1 MRLRFA
7 PSPTGYL
14 HIGNA
19 RTALFN
25 YLLAR
30 KHRGKFILRIED
42 TDVLRSKKEFEKGI
56 IEDLHWLGIDWDEGP
71 EKGGDFGPYRQSE
84 RLKIYDAFAKR
95 LLKENKAYHC
105 YCTKEELEQRN
116 KELLARGESP
126 RYDNRCRNISDSQ
139 KERYLKE
146 GRKPVIRFK
155 IPERIIEINDLIRGR
170 VSFDTGLMGD
180 FIIIKSDGTPAFN
193 FAVVV
198 DDILMEITTVIR
210 GEDHLSN
217 TPRHIMLF
225 EALKAKIPEF
235 AHMAMTLGPDG
246 SRLSKRHGATS
257 VREHRKIGILPEA
270 LFNYL
275 ALLGWGTKE
284 SQELFTKEELVKE
297 FSLERCKEGAAIFDS
312 AKLTW
317 MNGLYI
323 RKKEPE
329 ELVELILPYLKEK
342 NLMHLRGEPVGVRFI
357 KPETT
362 GVINVAPT
370 IDKNYLTKIIV
381 LERERIKK
389 LSEVPDLIEY
399 FLTEEIK
406 FNVKALEILKKPGVK
421 EILTS
426 LRQELTK
433 LIPFSQENLEKIIRD
448 WTKRNNLKTKDVFH
462 PLRVAITGRT
472 IGPGLFELMEVLGK
486 ERVIKR
492 LKFIVNS
499 S

>member
-1 MRLRFA
+1 MVAVPISKMRLRFA

-14 HIGNA
+14 HIGNV

-25 YLLAR
+25 YLLAK

-42 TDVLRSKKEFEKGI
+42 TDIARSEQEFEKGI

-84 RLKIYDAFAKR
+84 RLKIYDEFAQR
-95 LLKENKAYHC
+95 LLKENKVYYC
-105 YCTKEELEQRN
+105 YCTKEELDQRN
-116 KELLARGESP
+116 KELLARKENP
-126 RYDNRCRNISDSQ
+126 RYDNRCRNLTDEQ
-139 KERYLKE
+139 KEKYIEE

-155 IPERIIEINDLIRGR
+155 IPEKIIEIDDLIRGK

-180 FIIIKSDGTPAFN
+180 FIIMKSDGTPAFN

-198 DDILMEITTVIR
+198 DDILMKITTVIR

-225 EALKAKIPEF
+225 EAFNNKIPEF

-284 SQELFTKEELVKE
+284 SQEIFTKEELIQE

-312 AKLTW
+312 TKLTW

-323 RKKEPE
+323 RKKKPE

-342 NLMHLRGEPVGVRFI
+342 NLNG
-357 KPETT
+357 
-362 GVINVAPT
+362 
-370 IDKNYLTKIIV
+370 DKNYLTKIIA

-389 LSEVPDLIEY
+389 LSEVPDLIQY

-406 FNVKALEILKKPGVK
+406 FDAQASEILKKPGVK
-421 EILTS
+421 EILIS
-426 LRQELTK
+426 LREEL
-433 LIPFSQENLEKIIRD
+433 ENLSDFSVDSLETTIRD
-448 WTKRNNLKTKDVFH
+448 WTKKNNLKTKDVFH
-462 PLRVAITGRT
+462 PLRAAISGRT
-472 IGPGLFELMEVLGK
+472 IGPGLFEMMEVLGR
-486 ERVIKR
+486 ERVLRR
-492 LKFIVNS
+492 LREVEAIC
-499 S
+499 